1 MTLSLKPFHGMFKSA
16 SWVTRL
22 ELSGRQRR
30 KMFSENANQ
39 RVGASWWCN
48 VQCAICNISVLQQAL
63 QQATLSWIVV
73 VIIWLMVQYNRA
85 HKLRSALAKSAASV
99 CAWCVVQCAMCIVH
113 SAMHTEAREGGPD
126 SNCNS
131 GPPLLQYA
139 MQSHRP
145 FGLNETYWTQAI
157 DLWDSV
163 DYLNPLDHLDPPS
176 LLV

>member
-1 MTLSLKPFHGMFKSA
+1 MFKSA

-22 ELSGRQRR
+22 ELSGRQQM

-131 GPPLLQYA
+131 GPPLLQCA
-139 MQSHRP
+139 VKIDVLNIAFALQTHRC
-145 FGLNETYWTQAI
+145 FAFENFI
-157 DLWDSV
+157 
-163 DYLNPLDHLDPPS
+163 
-176 LLV
+176 